1 MIYDKKR
8 IEIDGEQN
16 TRLID
21 YGVLNSTK
29 CSISAKYGWNINCHM
44 MNILK
49 KILLYT

>member
-1 MIYDKKR
+1 MIYDKK
-8 IEIDGEQN
+8 ITLDGEQN

-21 YGVLNSTK
+21 YGVLSSPK
-29 CSISAKYGWNINCHM
+29 CSIPTKYGWNISCHM